1 MLRPGCDRGGRGAAR
16 QSHDPTPNLEGSVTR
31 PTLRSALPAALALL
45 VAAPLAAQREPR
57 GPTAAAVQRS
67 VETITAAGF
76 LQRLGVIA
84 DDSMRG
90 RDTPSP
96 ELDKTAD
103 YVAAEFARL
112 GLRPAGDNG
121 TFLQRYLIRRTQLDT
136 GGFVMATGRGAVSR
150 WALGREVASQ
160 GGALPESTVTG
171 PAVLL
176 VGLPADTARSFGE
189 VDLRGAVVFQTL
201 PLSALA
207 RQDRILATVT
217 RGAAAGARAWILLL
231 NLPPQAIAG
240 MARGALR
247 PQNRVPGVG
256 GLLPLPLLQLR
267 DSSAAAVLGAAGH
280 ELAAIRDTS
289 VHTIHALPG
298 FTVTVS
304 APQRLLSETSAPNVV
319 GILEGSDPQLR
330 NEYVVF
336 TGHMD
341 HVGVTADGRCVA
353 AGADSICNGADDDG
367 SGTIGVVELARAFA
381 ALTPRPRR
389 SLVFVTVSGEERGL
403 WGSEWYVAHPARPL
417 AQHVADLNL
426 DMISRNWRDSI
437 AVLGKEMSTL
447 GEVANRLTRD
457 HPELGMRLVDDPEHN
472 RFFMQSDHYS
482 FATRG
487 VPVLCFSSGTHP
499 ELHTASDDLSRI
511 DADKAA
517 RVLKMVFYVALD
529 VANAAQRPVG
539 DAAVRQRVVRETQP

>member
-1 MLRPGCDRGGRGAAR
+1 MLHAR
-16 QSHDPTPNLEGSVTR
+16 FPALTPNVEGSVIR
-31 PTLRSALPAALALL
+31 PLLRTALPAALALL
-45 VAAPLAAQREPR
+45 AAAPLAAQRTPR
-57 GPTAAAVQRS
+57 RPTAAAIQRA
-67 VETITAAGF
+67 VETITPADF

-103 YVAAEFARL
+103 YIAAEFARL
-112 GLRPAGDNG
+112 GLRPGGDSG
-121 TFLQRYLIRRTQLDT
+121 TFLQRYPIRRTQVDT
-136 GGFVMATGRGAVSR
+136 GGFVMAMGRGAMGH
-150 WALGREVASQ
+150 WALGREVALLE
-160 GGALPESTVTG
+160 GALPESTVTG
-171 PAVLL
+171 PAVLM
-176 VGLPADTARSFGE
+176 VGLPLDTARPFGD
-189 VDLRGAVVFQTL
+189 VDLRGAVVFHAI
-201 PLSALA
+201 PLSAQMQ
-207 RQDRILATVT
+207 QDRILATVMKA
-217 RGAAAGARAWILLL
+217 AAAGARAWVFLL
-231 NLPPQAIAG
+231 NLPPQMIAG
-240 MARGALR
+240 MAGRALG
-247 PQNRVPGVG
+247 PQYKVPGIG
-256 GLLPLPLLQLR
+256 GLLPLPLLLLR
-267 DSSAAAVLGAAGH
+267 DSSAAEVLRAAGD

-289 VHTIHALPG
+289 VHTIHAMPG

-304 APQRLLSETSAPNVV
+304 ARQLLLGETSAPNVV
-319 GILEGSDPQLR
+319 GILEGSDPRLR
-330 NEYVVF
+330 NEYVVV

-341 HVGVTADGRCVA
+341 HVGVTANGRCTA

-389 SLVFVTVSGEERGL
+389 SLIFVTVSGEERGE
-403 WGSEWYVAHPARPL
+403 WGSAWYVAHPAQPL
-417 AQHVADLNL
+417 AQHVANLNL

-447 GEVANRLTRD
+447 GEVANRMTQE

-472 RFFMQSDHYS
+472 RYFMQSDHYS

-487 VPVLCFSSGTHP
+487 VPVLFFFSATHP
-499 ELHTASDDLSRI
+499 ELHRPTDDLSRI

-529 VANAAQRPVG
+529 VANAAQRPVW
-539 DAAVRQRVVRETQP
+539 DAAARQRVAGAGSR

>member
-1 MLRPGCDRGGRGAAR
+1 M
-16 QSHDPTPNLEGSVTR
+16 EGPVTR
-31 PTLRSALPAALALL
+31 PILRSALPAALALL
-45 VAAPLAAQREPR
+45 AAAPLAAQRAPR
-57 GPTAAAVQRS
+57 GPTATAIQRA
-67 VETITAAGF
+67 VETITAADF

-96 ELDKTAD
+96 ELDKAAE
-103 YVAAEFARL
+103 YVAAEFGRL

-121 TFLQRYLIRRTQLDT
+121 TFLQRYPIRRTQVDT
-136 GGFVMATGRGAVSR
+136 GGFVMAMGRGAMGR
-150 WALGREVASQ
+150 WALGREVALLE
-160 GGALPESTVTG
+160 GALPESTVTG
-171 PAVLL
+171 PAVLM
-176 VGLPADTARSFGE
+176 VGLPADTARPFGD
-189 VDLRGAVVFQTL
+189 VDLRGAVVFQAF
-201 PLSALA
+201 PLSAQMQ
-207 RQDRILATVT
+207 QDRILTTVI
-217 RGAAAGARAWILLL
+217 RAAAAGARAWVFLL
-231 NLPPQAIAG
+231 NLPPQMITAMSG
-240 MARGALR
+240 RALG
-247 PQNRVPGVG
+247 PQYKVPGLG
-256 GLLPLPLLQLR
+256 GLLPLPLLLLR
-267 DSSAAAVLGAAGH
+267 DSSAAEVLRAAGD

-289 VHTIHALPG
+289 VHTIHAMPG

-304 APQRLLSETSAPNVV
+304 ARQRLLGETSAPNVV

-330 NEYVVF
+330 NEYVVV

-341 HVGVTADGRCVA
+341 HVGVAANGRCIA

-389 SLVFVTVSGEERGL
+389 SLIFVTVSGEERGL
-403 WGSEWYVAHPARPL
+403 WGSSWYVAHPAQPL

-447 GEVANRLTRD
+447 GEVANRVTRD
-457 HPELGMRLVDDPEHN
+457 HPELGMRLVDDPEQN
-472 RFFMQSDHYS
+472 RYFMQSDHYS

-487 VPVLCFSSGTHP
+487 VPALFFFSGTHP
-499 ELHTASDDLSRI
+499 ELHRSTDDLSRT

-529 VANAAQRPVG
+529 VANATPRPQW
-539 DAAVRQRVVRETQP
+539 DPAARQRIVRETQP